1 LQYKCGLRMTIKFK
15 LQTNKPESENGYAL
29 IVLISEKQ
37 KRREREIG
45 RFFKDNYDE
54 TNSTV
59 KESHTDFKILAPR
72 MLQMKLHL
80 YQNM

>member
-1 LQYKCGLRMTIKFK
+1 V
-15 LQTNKPESENGYAL
+15 

-45 RFFKDNYDE
+45 KSFKDDYDE
-54 TNSTV
+54 INSTV
-59 KESHTDFKILAPR
+59 KESHPDFEILAPR